1 MRRTHALIQVA
12 LALAADPEGRHW
24 GYDLTKRANVR
35 SGVLY
40 PVLTRMLDAGWLSDG
55 WEDPAEIEGKRP
67 ARRYHEVT
75 EQGRKA
81 LTELLDE
88 ARIDPR
94 FSALIA
100 QATDQEKS

>member
-1 MRRTHALIQVA
+1 MRKTYASVQVA
-12 LALAADPEGRHW
+12 VALMAAPDGRHW

-40 PVLTRMLDAGWLSDG
+40 PVLTRMLEAGWLQDG
-55 WEDPAEIEGKRP
+55 WEDPATLAGKRP
-67 ARRYHEVT
+67 PRRYYEVT

-88 ARIDPR
+88 ARADPR
-94 FSALIA
+94 FTTLIA
-100 QATDQEKS
+100 QTEEKP